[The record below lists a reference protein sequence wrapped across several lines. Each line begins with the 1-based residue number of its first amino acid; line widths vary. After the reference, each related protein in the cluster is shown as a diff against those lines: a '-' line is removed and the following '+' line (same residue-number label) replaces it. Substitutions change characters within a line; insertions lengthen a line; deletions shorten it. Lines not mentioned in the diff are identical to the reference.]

1 MTFFIKTFGC
11 QMNVNDSEKIR
22 HLLEAAGLTPS
33 AGEESA
39 DVIIVNSCAVRARAQ
54 EKIFSYIGQFP
65 RAKRV
70 IVAGCVAQSE
80 KQDIFK
86 KKVRVDYVV
95 GTHQFYRI
103 AEIVDE
109 LSAGRSPGSAVA
121 FTRQWQELVPAAQ
134 ARSSPVTGYISIMEG
149 CDNFCSYCI
158 VPFTRGREKH
168 RPLAAILSEAEYL
181 AGRGYQEIVLLGQ
194 NVNHWHEAK
203 SGSSFPDLLRQLAA
217 RVPLRWIRFITS
229 YPGYHDAELVQVMA
243 ENRSIARHIHFP
255 AQSGS
260 TRILK
265 KMSRTYSRGDYLRI
279 IRAFRTAMPEM
290 KFSSDF
296 IVGFPGESDR
306 DFQLTLSLLEQVEYE
321 SVFSFVYSPRP
332 RTPAALLAQELP
344 APAIKARLYALQET
358 QAGIQLRNNRLQ
370 LGRTIEVLIVEK
382 HPKKAGEVIGRSESY
397 RVVNF
402 VSATP
407 VGEFTRVKVTAAGPH
422 SLRGEEIRP
431 QPHA

>member
-217 RVPLRWIRFITS
+217 RVPLGWIRFITS
-229 YPGYHDAELVQVMA
+229 YPGYHDTELVQVMA